1 MRMCTKVIAARLMMV
16 VVLAAGKLAYA
27 ADEATLPAAAGRT
40 IEFAKDVMPI
50 FHDRCFSCHG
60 PDSQKN
66 GFRLDVRDA
75 ALKGGESQKDILPG
89 DSANSP
95 LVRYVSGLVPDKI
108 MPPKGD
114 RLTTEQI
121 GILRAWID
129 QGAVWPDQ
137 HAGIDKMEAG
147 KNHWAF
153 KAVQRPAPPAVKD
166 ATWAKNPID
175 NFIVA
180 ALENKGVKP
189 SPEADRPTL
198 ARRLYLDLIGLPPS
212 PEVVDE
218 FVNDTGPYAYERIVN
233 QLLASEHFG
242 ERWGRHWLDLAR
254 YADSDGYEKD
264 LGRPYAWRYRNW
276 VIEAL
281 NRDMPYDQFVIEQLA
296 GDLLP
301 NATLEQRV
309 ATGFHRNTLT
319 NTEGGVDQE
328 QFRVEAVVDRTNT
341 TGSVLLGLTVGCA
354 QCHDHKYDPILQ
366 RDYYGLFAFFNN
378 ADEKN
383 VPAALDPEL
392 DAYKKAK
399 ADFDAQL
406 AKFQQAIDAY
416 KPEMV
421 KSLAEFESKQ
431 PVADPEWVALDPV
444 GFLSAGGAGFAK
456 QEDGS
461 LLVNGNASRKD
472 RYMVVANAKLT
483 GVTGFRLEAIPDPS
497 LPNSGPGRAT
507 DGNFVLTEF
516 SVTAAQMTDPNST
529 QPVTIKSA
537 WADHEQLDFPVSAAF
552 DAKQETGW
560 AVGSTAGSTSV
571 AVFQC
576 DQIPG
581 FSDGTTFTFTLNHQY
596 QSQFALGRFR
606 LMVTNSQ
613 PESLTLPD
621 GIRAILKTPVE
632 QRTDE
637 QKNALLD
644 YYGKFD
650 PKMRELRAALIGYQR
665 GEPKPPATI
674 AQTIAAAEKP
684 RVTRILTRGDFLRP
698 GDEVQAAAPA
708 IFASLK
714 PRGDTPDRLDLARW
728 IVDPSNP
735 LTARVEVNRV
745 WEHLFDRGLVYTSND
760 WGTRGE
766 KPSHPELLD
775 WLASEFMAK
784 GWSQKELIRTIVT
797 SATYRQTS
805 RTREDLREI
814 DPLNILLAR
823 QSRFRVEAEITR
835 DLFMTVS
842 NLLNPAVGG
851 SSVRP
856 VLPAGVT
863 DLSYAGS
870 VQWPTSAGADRYRRG
885 MYIFFQRTIPFPS
898 LMTFDCPDSNVTC
911 VRRTRS
917 NTPLQALTTL
927 NDPVFFE
934 CAQAFGKRIDTSF
947 TGETPERIQQ
957 AFRVALGRSP
967 SALELETLARLIADQ
982 KANYQKDPEASKKLS
997 GETEGDPAVLSQKA
1011 AYVSLARV
1019 LMNLDEFM
1027 TRE

>member
-1 MRMCTKVIAARLMMV
+1 
-16 VVLAAGKLAYA
+16 
-27 ADEATLPAAAGRT
+27 
-40 IEFAKDVMPI
+40 
-50 FHDRCFSCHG
+50 
-60 PDSQKN
+60 
-66 GFRLDVRDA
+66 
-75 ALKGGESQKDILPG
+75 
-89 DSANSP
+89 
-95 LVRYVSGLVPDKI
+95 
-108 MPPKGD
+108 
-114 RLTTEQI
+114 
-121 GILRAWID
+121 
-129 QGAVWPDQ
+129 
-137 HAGIDKMEAG
+137 
-147 KNHWAF
+147 
-153 KAVQRPAPPAVKD
+153 
-166 ATWAKNPID
+166 
-175 NFIVA
+175 
-180 ALENKGVKP
+180 
-189 SPEADRPTL
+189 
-198 ARRLYLDLIGLPPS
+198 
-212 PEVVDE
+212 
-218 FVNDTGPYAYERIVN
+218 
-233 QLLASEHFG
+233 
-242 ERWGRHWLDLAR
+242 
-254 YADSDGYEKD
+254 
-264 LGRPYAWRYRNW
+264 
-276 VIEAL
+276 
-281 NRDMPYDQFVIEQLA
+281 MPYDQFAIEQIA
-296 GDLLP
+296 GDLMP
-301 NATLEQRV
+301 NATLDQRV

-354 QCHDHKYDPILQ
+354 QCHDHKYDPISQ

-378 ADEKN
+378 SDEKN

-406 AKFQQAIDAY
+406 AKFRQDIEAY
-416 KPEMV
+416 KTELA
-421 KSLAEFESKQ
+421 KSLPEFEAKQ
-431 PVADPEWVALDPV
+431 PLTGPEWTPLDPV
-444 GFLSAGGAGFAK
+444 GFLSAGGAAFAK

-461 LLVNGNASRKD
+461 LLVSGNSSLKD
-472 RYMVVANAKLT
+472 RYMVAANAKLT
-483 GVTGFRLEAIPDPS
+483 GVTGFRLEAVADPS
-497 LPNSGPGRAT
+497 LPKSGPGRAP

-516 SVTAAQMTDPNST
+516 SVTAAQMTDPNLT
-529 QPVTIKSA
+529 QPVTITGA
-537 WADHEQLDFPVSAAF
+537 WADREQPDFPVSAAF
-552 DAKQETGW
+552 DTKQDTGW
-560 AVGSTAGSTSV
+560 AVGHTAGTNSV

-576 DQIPG
+576 DRIPG
-581 FSDGTTFTFTLNHQY
+581 FSDGATFTFTLNHQY

-606 LMVTNSQ
+606 LLVTTSQ
-613 PESLTLPD
+613 PETLSLPD
-621 GIRAILKTPVE
+621 DVRAILKTPAA

-674 AQTIAAAEKP
+674 AQTIAAAVTP

-698 GDEVQAAAPA
+698 AEEVQASAPT
-708 IFASLK
+708 IFAALK
-714 PRGDTPDRLDLARW
+714 PRGEAPDRLDLARW

-745 WEHLFDRGLVYTSND
+745 WEHIFDRGLVYTSND

-805 RTREDLREI
+805 RTREDLREV

-823 QSRFRVEAEITR
+823 QGRFRVEAEITR

-870 VQWPTSAGADRYRRG
+870 VQWPTSNGADRYRRG

-898 LMTFDCPDSNVTC
+898 LMTFDCPDSNVAC

-917 NTPLQALTTL
+917 NTPLQALTAL

-934 CAQAFGKRIDTSF
+934 CAQAFGKRIDNTL

-957 AFRVALGRSP
+957 AFRVALGRDP
-967 SALELETLARLIADQ
+967 STSELDTLARLVEDQ
-982 KANYQKDPEASKKLS
+982 RVNYGKDPEACKKLS
-997 GETEGDPAVLSQKA
+997 GETEGDPAVLARKA